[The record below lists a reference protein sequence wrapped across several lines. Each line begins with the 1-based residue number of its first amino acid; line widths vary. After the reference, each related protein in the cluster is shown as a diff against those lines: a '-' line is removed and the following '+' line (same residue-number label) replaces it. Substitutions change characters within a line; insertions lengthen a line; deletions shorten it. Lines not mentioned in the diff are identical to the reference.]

1 MGFCFS
7 SSGLCALV
15 QNERNCKNRGA
26 DAENE
31 LVDTAG
37 EERAGQAGM
46 HIDGYTLPCVTETA
60 SGKPLYGTGNSAWGS
75 VVTSRGRMGLGH
87 GFGLILIRSQQP
99 RSLTAPVHSGICIPI
114 RI

>member
-31 LVDTAG
+31 LVDTAW

-75 VVTSRGRMGLGH
+75 VVTSRGRMGLGQE
-87 GFGLILIRSQQP
+87 GGQER
-99 RSLTAPVHSGICIPI
+99 GEMCIHI
-114 RI
+114 ADSVDGGGG